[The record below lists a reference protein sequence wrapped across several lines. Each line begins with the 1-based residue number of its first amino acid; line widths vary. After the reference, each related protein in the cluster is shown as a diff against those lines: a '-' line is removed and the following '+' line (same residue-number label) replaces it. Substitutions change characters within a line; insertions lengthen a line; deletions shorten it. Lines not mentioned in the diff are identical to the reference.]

1 MPKPPAIRAELAD
14 LLDVKRTLANS
25 MKRKRITV
33 AGLAKQLGTGRTAV
47 RRALDAKNT
56 STTFKTI
63 QRTAR
68 ALGYTV
74 KLEARPLTPSE
85 LGNLA
90 QKMVDAKTPEEG
102 DRLQKELVNG
112 FFGHAEGSAQ
122 ERSTGC
128 DRGDSEKRWNERLTP
143 MNPTCRAIFQSVI
156 SSDAT

>member
-1 MPKPPAIRAELAD
+1 MPKTTAIRAELAD

-25 MKRKRITV
+25 MKSKRITV

-47 RRALDAKNT
+47 RRALDVENT

-74 KLEARPLTPSE
+74 KLEARPLTPRE

-90 QKMVDAKTPEEG
+90 RKMVDAKTPKEG
-102 DRLQKELVNG
+102 DRLQEELVNG
-112 FFGHAEGSAQ
+112 FFGRAEGSA
-122 ERSTGC
+122 
-128 DRGDSEKRWNERLTP
+128 
-143 MNPTCRAIFQSVI
+143 
-156 SSDAT
+156 

>member
-1 MPKPPAIRAELAD
+1 MPKTAAIRAELAD
-14 LLDVKRTLANS
+14 LLVVKRTLANS
-25 MKRKRITV
+25 MKSKRITV

-47 RRALDAKNT
+47 RRALDVKNT

-74 KLEARPLTPSE
+74 KLEARPLTPRE

-102 DRLQKELVNG
+102 DRLKEELVNG
-112 FFGHAEGSAQ
+112 FFGHAEGSA
-122 ERSTGC
+122 
-128 DRGDSEKRWNERLTP
+128 
-143 MNPTCRAIFQSVI
+143 
-156 SSDAT
+156 

>member
-1 MPKPPAIRAELAD
+1 MPKTGASKAELAD
-14 LLDVKRTLANS
+14 LLNVKRTLANS

-47 RRALDAKNT
+47 RRALDVKNT

-85 LGNLA
+85 LGDLA
-90 QKMVDAKTPEEG
+90 QKMIDADTPEEG
-102 DRLQKELVNG
+102 DRLEKELVNG
-112 FFGHAEGSAQ
+112 FFGHTAG
-122 ERSTGC
+122 
-128 DRGDSEKRWNERLTP
+128 
-143 MNPTCRAIFQSVI
+143 PT
-156 SSDAT
+156 

>member
-1 MPKPPAIRAELAD
+1 MPKTTAIRAELAD
-14 LLDVKRTLANS
+14 LLDVKRTLTNS
-25 MKRKRITV
+25 MKSKRITV

-47 RRALDAKNT
+47 RRALDVKNT

-74 KLEARPLTPSE
+74 KLEARPLTPRE

-102 DRLQKELVNG
+102 DRFQEELVNG
-112 FFGHAEGSAQ
+112 FFGHAEGSA
-122 ERSTGC
+122 
-128 DRGDSEKRWNERLTP
+128 
-143 MNPTCRAIFQSVI
+143 
-156 SSDAT
+156 